1 MDAYLPYLEQLAFS
15 ALIIIALSDPIAPV
29 VPLFVVAPDSTY
41 TAKPTMK
48 ERART
53 TPRRWRDESFWDVR
67 MLLSIMA
74 TPTGPLRTLS
84 STL

>member
-1 MDAYLPYLEQLAFS
+1 
-15 ALIIIALSDPIAPV
+15 
-29 VPLFVVAPDSTY
+29 
-41 TAKPTMK
+41 MK